1 MCGVCNEI
9 GSGVCSMVGL
19 VEGSTN
25 GSLEMGTGVLY
36 ASKSSIL
43 NVEVIP

>member
-1 MCGVCNEI
+1 MFNGRANRGI
-9 GSGVCSMVGL
+9 
-19 VEGSTN
+19 N
-25 GSLEMGTGVLY
+25 KGSLGMGTGVLY